1 MLRTSR
7 LALAMALVVAGCGDD
22 RRPGTTP
29 DAGSRDGGEGLVD
42 EGLVDE
48 GLVERDGGREDDA
61 GSAVADAGGPVDGYP
76 DVPRTHVGHSD
87 WNFITVVSHNLVQD
101 AATDFEQLYVV
112 IRNDHP
118 TNTFCSMIFRFEFFD
133 AAGASITFR
142 TGGIDGIPRRI
153 YSIDSD
159 CLPPGGTGLGYG
171 NSSWSL
177 PIDDVARIDFT
188 FSGSGAFPSDVS
200 EPANA
205 VINEGL
211 AIVDPYGSGTLAAV
225 RGTMRV
231 VRGSIRNPDITVFP
245 IDARGLAYDELI
257 DIDLIT
263 VSTGSTWPFTSNAAS
278 PFTEYLFAY
287 SYSSGSAPLLRD
299 TPEVRAA
306 IAQRDQHALIRDEM
320 RGRRRVTR

>member
-1 MLRTSR
+1 MLRTSGF
-7 LALAMALVVAGCGDD
+7 ALMIALFVAGCGDD
-22 RRPGTTP
+22 RRPSTTSDAGSR
-29 DAGSRDGGEGLVD
+29 DAGSRDGGEGPVD
-42 EGLVDE
+42 EGF
-48 GLVERDGGREDDA
+48 VERDGGREEDA
-61 GSAVADAGGPVDGYP
+61 GPKVVDAGGPVDGYP

-87 WNFITVVSHNLVQD
+87 WDFITVVSHNLVQD

-118 TNTFCSMIFRFEFFD
+118 TNTFCSMILRFEFFD

-153 YSIDSD
+153 YSIDTD
-159 CLPPGGTGLGYG
+159 CLPPGGIGLGYG

-177 PIDDVARIDFT
+177 PIEDVARIDFT
-188 FSGSGAFPSDVS
+188 FSGSGATPIDVS
-200 EPANA
+200 EPANG
-205 VINEGL
+205 VVNEGL
-211 AIVDPYGSGTLAAV
+211 AIIDPYGGGTFAAV

-245 IDARGLAYDELI
+245 IDARGLAYDELT
-257 DIDLIT
+257 DIELIT
-263 VSTGSTWPFTSNAAS
+263 VSTGSTWPFTSTGAT

-299 TPEVRAA
+299 TPEVQAA
-306 IAQRDQHALIRDEM
+306 IAQRDQHALVRNEM
-320 RGRRRVTR
+320 RARRRVSR